1 LSNTTDTMQIQN
13 LVRARGLDDPAKL
26 HWQSI
31 PNENPDLA
39 AIFDMGKQL
48 PTPDATSTQIY
59 LLRGLMAQLWRTPH
73 TLEHVERSLA
83 KHKLT
88 PPDKRGLLA
97 FHLHVSKEVHK
108 IKRLGMDKDS
118 TITSLFLKVLRTN
131 HNALHNHIIE
141 KYEQLS
147 LTSPLITEDLNSQ
160 EYDPARVKII
170 VNSIHQAAR
179 REVPTKPEYNVEF
192 HPPTTESTTHQ

>member
-1 LSNTTDTMQIQN
+1 MEEEEEEEEAYIPPPLDKYQQMKLTLAPFLDGLQTQHTNPTQKSYGSRDLKHPSTTYEVLVVSGAGPFLDELTEYHALSNTTDTMQIQN

-73 TLEHVERSLA
+73 TLEHVERNLA

-97 FHLHVSKEVHK
+97 FHLHVSK
-108 IKRLGMDKDS
+108 
-118 TITSLFLKVLRTN
+118 
-131 HNALHNHIIE
+131 
-141 KYEQLS
+141 
-147 LTSPLITEDLNSQ
+147 
-160 EYDPARVKII
+160 
-170 VNSIHQAAR
+170 
-179 REVPTKPEYNVEF
+179 
-192 HPPTTESTTHQ
+192 